1 VSPTQ
6 NAARLTWPC
15 GERFG
20 CGWRGRIVVPDADDH
35 SMTDRERRIAR
46 ARLLRREGKTYDEI
60 RMVIGPVDDETLR
73 GWLLGIPR
81 PPETNRT
88 RRKDALRRE
97 CRRLRAQGL
106 TIPEIAEKTGT
117 SKGSVSPWVADVT
130 PPAKAMQRRLVLNE
144 EARRRV
150 GETHRRR
157 ASERREALCR
167 RACEEFGET
176 SERDLFVV
184 GVALYW
190 AEGAKAK
197 PWRRGGSVDFINSDV
212 DVLRTYL
219 SWLDLLGI
227 PDTDRKYRLSIHE
240 SADVAA
246 SERWWSQHLGFPID
260 ALARTVLKRH
270 QPLTVRRNIG
280 DDYHGCLRVQVAR
293 SGELYCA
300 IEGWWRALADGSKP
314 RVQ

>member
-1 VSPTQ
+1 
-6 NAARLTWPC
+6 
-15 GERFG
+15 
-20 CGWRGRIVVPDADDH
+20 
-35 SMTDRERRIAR
+35 MTDRERRIAR

-176 SERDLFVV
+176 SERDLFVA

-197 PWRRGGSVDFINSDV
+197 PWRRGGSVDLINSDV

-227 PDTDRKYRLSIHE
+227 PDTDRKYRLSIHTSRQTLQQA
-240 SADVAA
+240 SAGGPSTSDF
-246 SERWWSQHLGFPID
+246 RL
-260 ALARTVLKRH
+260 R
-270 QPLTVRRNIG
+270 PL
-280 DDYHGCLRVQVAR
+280 
-293 SGELYCA
+293 
-300 IEGWWRALADGSKP
+300 RAP
-314 RVQ
+314 C

>member
-6 NAARLTWPC
+6 SEARLTWPG
-15 GERFG
+15 GEHFG

-176 SERDLFVV
+176 SERDLFVA

-197 PWRRGGSVDFINSDV
+197 PWRRGGSVDLINSDV

-227 PDTDRKYRLSIHE
+227 PDTDRKY
-240 SADVAA
+240 
-246 SERWWSQHLGFPID
+246 PIE

-270 QPLTVRRNIG
+270 QPLPSDATSAMIIT
-280 DDYHGCLRVQVAR
+280 DACGCRSPGQESCTAR
-293 SGELYCA
+293 SKVGGARLPMDLNREFSDQAGITLRFKSIPGGLTA
-300 IEGWWRALADGSKP
+300 
-314 RVQ
+314 